1 MSDKPHEE
9 SDEDERVEGWKRLL
23 REEAARIAARTENED
38 IKARIAKFFET
49 WCQLVSDPGG
59 QVEDFEK
66 QLKAISA
73 LWETMLKL
81 SLHAP
86 VRSYPQLP
94 TEGRSLSERWRD
106 LCLWLAVIAHQII
119 GETNSPK
126 LKSDI
131 RERLHALTHE
141 TQRPQTHADL
151 RSRVT
156 TFETT
161 AGEWTDAR
169 METVLSRPPGRRESD

>member
-1 MSDKPHEE
+1 MCDKPHEE
-9 SDEDERVEGWKRLL
+9 SDERVERWKRLL
-23 REEAARIAARTENED
+23 REETERIAARAENED

-49 WCQLVSDPGG
+49 WCQFVSDRGG

-73 LWETMLKL
+73 MWETMLKF
-81 SLHAP
+81 SLHTP

-106 LCLWLAVIAHQII
+106 LCLWLAVMAHQII

-126 LKSDI
+126 LKSAI
-131 RERLHALTHE
+131 REQLHALTHE
-141 TQRPQTHADL
+141 IQRPQTLADL

-156 TFETT
+156 TFEATV
-161 AGEWTDAR
+161 GEWSHAR
-169 METVLSRPPGRRESD
+169 METVLSRPPVQLASD